1 MPKGFK
7 YGSKNIGLGCFFF
20 FFLKMTVAIREDRI
34 EKGQSWSEFNE
45 EVTE

>member
-7 YGSKNIGLGCFFF
+7 YGSKNIGLGFF
-20 FFLKMTVAIREDRI
+20 FFLKMTVTIREDGI
-34 EKGQSWSEFNE
+34 ENGQSWSEFNE